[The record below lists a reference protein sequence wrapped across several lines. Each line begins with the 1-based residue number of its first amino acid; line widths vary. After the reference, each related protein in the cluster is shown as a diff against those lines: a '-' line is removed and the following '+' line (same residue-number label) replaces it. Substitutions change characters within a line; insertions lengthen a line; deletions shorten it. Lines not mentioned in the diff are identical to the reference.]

1 MTTGGEKT
9 LTPWHDGGVTAVSPE
24 QLARTALAAT
34 IGGLVMVTVV
44 ADRLTPPA
52 YNIADQ
58 YSTLAAILIVATVL
72 TILFVSRQ
80 RLGRPG
86 RLAAVVILIAT
97 GMMWYSARLWVHEKE
112 FDYLVAQQKQ
122 DLEVRGL
129 ELSGDI
135 MNFLRRRART
145 APARP
150 QPATWEGDEAAV
162 FRYEQETAQLY
173 EEQFAPTV
181 RRIRGMLAQR
191 GLSDRDLDTF
201 ARHPSTAFEI
211 GVIAERLAMLSRR
224 LERS

>member
-1 MTTGGEKT
+1 MTTGGERT
-9 LTPWHDGGVTAVSPE
+9 VTPWHDRPVTGISLE
-24 QLARTALAAT
+24 QLGRTVLASVV
-34 IGGLVMVTVV
+34 GGLVMVTVV

-112 FDYLVAQQKQ
+112 FDYLVAQQKN

-129 ELSGDI
+129 ELSGGI
-135 MNFLRRRART
+135 ANFLNRRART

-150 QPATWEGDEAAV
+150 QPATWERDETAV
-162 FRYEQETAQLY
+162 FRYEQETALLY
-173 EEQFAPTV
+173 EEQFADGV
-181 RRIRGMLAQR
+181 RRIRAMLAQR
-191 GLSDRDLDTF
+191 GLTDRDLDTF

>member
-1 MTTGGEKT
+1 
-9 LTPWHDGGVTAVSPE
+9 VTAVSPE

-58 YSTLAAILIVATVL
+58 YSTFAAILIVATVVTTL
-72 TILFVSRQ
+72 IVSRA

-112 FDYLVAQQKQ
+112 FDYLVAQQKN
-122 DLEVRGL
+122 DLEIRGL

-135 MNFLRRRART
+135 VNFLRRRART

-150 QPATWEGDEAAV
+150 QPATWERDEAAV

-191 GLSDRDLDTF
+191 GLTDRDLDTF

-211 GVIAERLAMLSRR
+211 GVIAERLAVLSRR
-224 LERS
+224 IERT